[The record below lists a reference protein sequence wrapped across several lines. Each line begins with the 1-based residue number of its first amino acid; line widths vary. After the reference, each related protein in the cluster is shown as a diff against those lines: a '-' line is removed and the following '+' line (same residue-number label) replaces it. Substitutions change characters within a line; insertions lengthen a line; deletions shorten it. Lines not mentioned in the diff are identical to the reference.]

1 MEAQRRRSPYQSVQ
15 PGSVRGQASRAHP
28 QQTGS
33 LFACRTNEVGYGEC
47 DGWGG
52 VDEQFSFGDSSIRD
66 GAGERLQPCSGYAS
80 TLGKDFESSR
90 RYQMPLILATQRR
103 DVPLVRLLLARRADP
118 KRNDSVAGMSAI
130 DYAKKDLR
138 AAAVL
143 QLLQAKAP
151 STSGQSR

>member
-1 MEAQRRRSPYQSVQ
+1 
-15 PGSVRGQASRAHP
+15 
-28 QQTGS
+28 
-33 LFACRTNEVGYGEC
+33 
-47 DGWGG
+47 
-52 VDEQFSFGDSSIRD
+52 
-66 GAGERLQPCSGYAS
+66 
-80 TLGKDFESSR
+80 
-90 RYQMPLILATQRR
+90 MPLILATQRR